1 MEADMKKTT
10 GFESLTPAI
19 IKFPFEQ
26 IMKSFV
32 NLRLGRKKASSV
44 AKILAAITGVV
55 LAYNFPQI
63 GEGVVLLLALL
74 PFPVLNVT
82 IISGLTLACSML
94 LTSALLIYLVKK
106 TFQYYYENKYGFS
119 NCEQRLTDA
128 DRKYLAAKFEKL
140 PKEEFD
146 ALISKTEKRIAFLGH
161 EIRKFKSLEQEQEH
175 KDAKEAMN
183 GLKKGDQESF
193 QQYYNEQ
200 IGRKFAKASSR
211 AQQLAQLTDLGEQPS
226 GQSEADDEASPK
238 ATRVSRPVTR
248 AYGLK
253 KQSIAKPRVKTKPR
267 DDEDD
272 EIQYDIFGDVDTSA
286 MRASFGN

>member
-146 ALISKTEKRIAFLGH
+146 ALISKTEKRISFLGH
-161 EIRKFKSLEQEQEH
+161 EIRRFKLLEQEEEH
-175 KDAKEAMN
+175 KDAKKVMIC
-183 GLKKGDQESF
+183 LKKGDLEAFQE
-193 QQYYNEQ
+193 YYNEQ
-200 IGRKFAKASSR
+200 IGHKFAKASSR
-211 AQQLAQLTDLGEQPS
+211 AQQLAQLTDLSDQPTEQS
-226 GQSEADDEASPK
+226 DADDEASPK
-238 ATRVSRPVTR
+238 ASKVTKPLTRV
-248 AYGLK
+248 YGLR
-253 KQSIAKPRVKTKPR
+253 KQSKAKPHVKTKPR
-267 DDEDD
+267 GDEAE
-272 EIQYDIFGDVDTSA
+272 EIQYDIFGDVDMNG
-286 MRASFGN
+286 MRASF